1 MQQMTINELLVHILG
16 DQPHALTEQ
25 LADWMAASSRFKAFV
40 TSYRDKIRKKI
51 RGARDAEGLRDL
63 LLELATAYM
72 LLEELRFTV
81 EYEKYGLGK
90 ARGPDFVVTF
100 KGRIP
105 FNLEVTRLRAVNG
118 SAEQRASGK
127 QHAIGRFSDA
137 VSGKLG
143 QTLPGMINILLV
155 APDDDQIISADVL
168 LAMIDLKARAERKD
182 IQFFERKGFTSP
194 SEFFKQFRQLSGILV
209 RSSAPEQADKPAIL
223 WTNPQAKH
231 PIPAALRAI
240 LQR

>member
-16 DQPHALTEQ
+16 DQPHVLTEL
-25 LADWMAASSRFKAFV
+25 LAGWMTASSRFKVFA
-40 TSYRDKIRKKI
+40 TMYRDKIRKKI

-63 LLELATAYM
+63 LLELETAYM
-72 LLEELRFTV
+72 LLEEQRFTV

-90 ARGPDFVVTF
+90 ARGPDFVVIF
-100 KGRIP
+100 KGRIS

-118 SAEQRASGK
+118 STEQRAIDK

-143 QTLPGMINILLV
+143 QMLPGMINILLV
-155 APDDDQIISADVL
+155 GPDDDQIVSADVL
-168 LAMIDLKARAERKD
+168 LAMTDLKARAERKD
-182 IQFFERKGFTSP
+182 TQFFERKGFSSP
-194 SEFFKQFRQLSGILV
+194 SEFFKQFRQLSGIIV
-209 RSSAPEQADKPAIL
+209 RSSAPEQTDKRTIL
-223 WTNPQAKH
+223 WANPQAKH
-231 PIPAALRAI
+231 PIPPDLRVI